1 MRCESCQERKT
12 GSWSW
17 SDRIVRRLRSIRSC
31 RSWLAFGI
39 LYRKNPANPLPDG
52 TSLVSKHHFA
62 RGFFASQEASPETS
76 ADVNLRPKSGCARRG
91 VGATLPPPARL
102 QGSGGASA
110 VLASSLQPAAVQ
122 LWLYPRACVHYGELL
137 GGPAHRPRCGLGKDK
152 SKLGSVLELMS
163 KITQLGGN

>member
-39 LYRKNPANPLPDG
+39 LYRKTPANPLPDG

-62 RGFFASQEASPETS
+62 RGFFASQKASPETS
-76 ADVNLRPKSGCARRG
+76 ADVNLHPKSGCARRG
-91 VGATLPPPARL
+91 VGPPCHHL
-102 QGSGGASA
+102 QGCRAAEG
-110 VLASSLQPAAVQ
+110 LSLF
-122 LWLYPRACVHYGELL
+122 WL
-137 GGPAHRPRCGLGKDK
+137 PRCSRQPYRYGYTHAPASTTVNFSEVQPTGLGAAWGRTRA
-152 SKLGSVLELMS
+152 SWARYW
-163 KITQLGGN
+163 N